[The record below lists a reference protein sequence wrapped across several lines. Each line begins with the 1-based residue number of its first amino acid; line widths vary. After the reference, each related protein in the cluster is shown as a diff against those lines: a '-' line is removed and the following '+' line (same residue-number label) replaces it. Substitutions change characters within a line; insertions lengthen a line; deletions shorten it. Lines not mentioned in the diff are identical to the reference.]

1 MVPASTGPANQPPVA
16 RATATPISG
25 TAPLTVAFD
34 GSGSSDTDGTIAS
47 CGWTFGDGATAT
59 GTAPNHTY
67 NSAGNYSAL
76 LTVTDNQGATGTST
90 VTISVT
96 PGPTPPAAPSSLTG
110 SVGTGRVVTLRW
122 SDNASNETGFY
133 VERAAK
139 AKTLQFLRIATLGAN
154 VTTYTRT
161 EIAGT
166 WIYRVQAFNG
176 VGASGYSN
184 NVTTRVR

>member
-1 MVPASTGPANQPPVA
+1 
-16 RATATPISG
+16 
-25 TAPLTVAFD
+25 VAFD

-47 CGWTFGDGATAT
+47 YGWTFGDGATAT
-59 GTAPNHTY
+59 GPAPNHTY
-67 NSAGNYSAL
+67 NSAGNYSAV
-76 LTVTDNQGATGTST
+76 LTVTDNQGATGTSS

-154 VTTYTRT
+154 ATTCTRT
-161 EIAGT
+161 ETAGT

-184 NVTTRVR
+184 NVTMRVR